1 MKIKKENNQNKKE
14 RQGRRKEEKKGNK
27 NLSKTRSE
35 LAPLDGEYREKYTAS
50 SHWAIAAGDSDCGW
64 KWVYI
69 PSLQWLAVFRKMF
82 FCFAFNY

>member
-50 SHWAIAAGDSDCGW
+50 SHWAIAAGDSDCG
-64 KWVYI
+64 
-69 PSLQWLAVFRKMF
+69 
-82 FCFAFNY
+82 